1 MPVGFVPVNGN
12 PCAGIPQP
20 VLRWHA
26 GAMCGRYVMARA
38 VGDLL
43 AEFDAELENDVEIPP
58 SWNIAPTDD
67 APIVLERLI
76 DDAPVRQL
84 HVARWGLVPSWAKD
98 IRGGAKMINARSET
112 VLEKP
117 AFRKAV
123 QSRRCA
129 VPADGYYEWKQGE
142 GRNKQPY
149 YVHPRD
155 ESAMA
160 FAGLYEWWKDP
171 SVPPGEPGQWVLSM
185 SIMTADSPPAGA
197 EGTIFA
203 ELTALHDRVPLPMG
217 RDTMAAWL
225 DPQVDDAAGLVD
237 LVRSGV
243 KEVAAGWRVDSVGQA
258 VGNVRNN
265 SPELIEPVAAL
276 F

>member
-1 MPVGFVPVNGN
+1 
-12 PCAGIPQP
+12 
-20 VLRWHA
+20 
-26 GAMCGRYVMARA
+26 MCGRYVMARA

-43 AEFDAELENDVEIPP
+43 AEFDAELENEMEIPP
-58 SWNIAPTDD
+58 SWNLAPTDD

-76 DDAPVRQL
+76 EGAPVRQL
-84 HVARWGLVPSWAKD
+84 HIARWGLVPSWAKD
-98 IRGGAKMINARSET
+98 PGVGPKMINARSET

-123 QSRRCA
+123 QARRCA

-142 GRNKQPY
+142 GRRKQPY
-149 YVHPRD
+149 YVHPK
-155 ESAMA
+155 EGPGMV

-171 SVPPGEPGQWVLSM
+171 SKGQDDPARWMLSM
-185 SIMTADSPPAGA
+185 SIMTADSPPEGA
-197 EGTIFA
+197 EATVFG
-203 ELTALHDRVPLPMG
+203 ELTALHDRVPLPMS
-217 RDTMAAWL
+217 RDTMVAWL
-225 DPQVDDAAGLVD
+225 DPEVDDAAGLVD

-243 KEVAAGWRVDSVGQA
+243 KDVAAGWRVDSVGPA

-265 SPELIEPVAAL
+265 SPELIEPVEAL

>member
-1 MPVGFVPVNGN
+1 
-12 PCAGIPQP
+12 
-20 VLRWHA
+20 
-26 GAMCGRYVMARA
+26 MCGRYVMARA

-43 AEFDAELENDVEIPP
+43 AEFDAELENETTIPP
-58 SWNIAPTDD
+58 SWNLAPTDD

-76 DDAPVRQL
+76 DGSTARQL
-84 HVARWGLVPSWAKD
+84 HIARWGLVPPWAKD
-98 IRGGAKMINARSET
+98 PRVGSKMINARSET

-129 VPADGYYEWKQGE
+129 VPADGYYEWKQGS
-142 GRNKQPY
+142 GRAKQPY
-149 YVHPRD
+149 YVHPK
-155 ESAMA
+155 EGSGMV

-171 SVPPGEPGQWVLSM
+171 SKEQGDPARWMLSM
-185 SIMTADSPPAGA
+185 SIMTADSPPEGA
-197 EGTIFA
+197 EATIFG
-203 ELTALHDRVPLPMG
+203 ELTALHDRVPLPMN
-217 RDTMAAWL
+217 RETTAAWL

-243 KEVAAGWRVDSVGQA
+243 KEVAAGWRVDSVGPA

-265 SPELIEPVAAL
+265 APELIEPVEAL

>member
-1 MPVGFVPVNGN
+1 
-12 PCAGIPQP
+12 
-20 VLRWHA
+20 
-26 GAMCGRYVMARA
+26 MARA

-43 AEFDAELENDVEIPP
+43 AEFDAELENETEIPP
-58 SWNIAPTDD
+58 SWNVAPTDG

-76 DDAPVRQL
+76 DGDTVRQL
-84 HVARWGLVPSWAKD
+84 HVARWGLVPSWAKNPG
-98 IRGGAKMINARSET
+98 IGAKMINARSES

-142 GRNKQPY
+142 GRSKQPY

-171 SVPPGEPGQWVLSM
+171 TLPAGEPAQWMLSM
-185 SIMTADSPPAGA
+185 SIMTADSPPAGT
-197 EGTIFA
+197 EGTVFA
-203 ELTALHDRVPLPMG
+203 ELTALHDRVPLPMS

-225 DPQVDDAAGLVD
+225 DPQADDAAGLVD

-243 KEVAAGWRVDSVGQA
+243 KDVAAGWRVDSVGKA

-265 SPELIEPVAAL
+265 SPELIEPVEAL

>member
-1 MPVGFVPVNGN
+1 
-12 PCAGIPQP
+12 
-20 VLRWHA
+20 
-26 GAMCGRYVMARA
+26 MARA

-43 AEFDAELENDVEIPP
+43 AEFDAELENETQIPP
-58 SWNIAPTDD
+58 SWNVAPTDG

-76 DDAPVRQL
+76 DGGIVRQL
-84 HVARWGLVPSWAKD
+84 HVARWGLVPSWAKSPG
-98 IRGGAKMINARSET
+98 IGAKMINARSES

-142 GRNKQPY
+142 GRSKQPY

-155 ESAMA
+155 DSPMA

-171 SVPPGEPGQWVLSM
+171 SVPPGEPGQWMLSM
-185 SIMTADSPPAGA
+185 SIMTADSPPAGT
-197 EGTIFA
+197 EGTVFA
-203 ELTALHDRVPLPMG
+203 ELTALHDRVPLPMS
-217 RDTMAAWL
+217 RDTMSAWL

-237 LVRSGV
+237 LVRSEV
-243 KEVAAGWRVDSVGQA
+243 KDVAAGWRVDSVGKA

-265 SPELIEPVAAL
+265 SPDLIEPVEAL

>member
-1 MPVGFVPVNGN
+1 
-12 PCAGIPQP
+12 
-20 VLRWHA
+20 
-26 GAMCGRYVMARA
+26 MARA

-43 AEFDAELENDVEIPP
+43 AEFDAELENETEIPP
-58 SWNIAPTDD
+58 SWNVAPTDG

-76 DDAPVRQL
+76 DGDTVRQL
-84 HVARWGLVPSWAKD
+84 HVARWGLVPSWAKSPG
-98 IRGGAKMINARSET
+98 IGAKMINARSES

-142 GRNKQPY
+142 GRSKQPY

-171 SVPPGEPGQWVLSM
+171 TLPAGEPAQWMLSM
-185 SIMTADSPPAGA
+185 SIMTADSPPAGT
-197 EGTIFA
+197 EGTVFA
-203 ELTALHDRVPLPMG
+203 ELTALHDRVPLPMS

-225 DPQVDDAAGLVD
+225 DPQADDAAGLVD

-243 KEVAAGWRVDSVGQA
+243 KDVAAGWRVDSVGKA

-265 SPELIEPVAAL
+265 SPELIEPVEAL

>member
-1 MPVGFVPVNGN
+1 
-12 PCAGIPQP
+12 
-20 VLRWHA
+20 
-26 GAMCGRYVMARA
+26 MCGRYVMARA

-43 AEFDAELENDVEIPP
+43 AEFDAELENEIAIPP
-58 SWNIAPTDD
+58 SWNVAPTDD
-67 APIVLERLI
+67 APIVLERFI
-76 DDAPVRQL
+76 DGGAARQL
-84 HVARWGLVPSWAKD
+84 HIARWRLVPSWAKD
-98 IRGGAKMINARSET
+98 PGIGPKMINARSET

-142 GRNKQPY
+142 GRSKQPY
-149 YVHPRD
+149 YVHPR
-155 ESAMA
+155 EGAGMV

-171 SVPPGEPGQWVLSM
+171 SLPQGDPARWMLSM
-185 SIMTADSPPAGA
+185 SIMTADSPPEGA
-197 EGTIFA
+197 ESTVFG
-203 ELTALHDRVPLPMG
+203 ELTALHDRVPLPMS
-217 RDTMAAWL
+217 RETMAAWL

-243 KEVAAGWRVDSVGQA
+243 KDVASGWRVDSVGQA

-265 SPELIEPVAAL
+265 SPELIEPVEAL